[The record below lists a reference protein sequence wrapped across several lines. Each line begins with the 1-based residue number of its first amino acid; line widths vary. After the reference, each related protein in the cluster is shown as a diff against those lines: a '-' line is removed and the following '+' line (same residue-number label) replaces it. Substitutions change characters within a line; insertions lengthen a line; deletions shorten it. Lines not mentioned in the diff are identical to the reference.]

1 MLDLMD
7 YANSAHKV
15 SIKLMEPAT
24 PALMTESITL
34 HWKNVYAMRLITNSG
49 IQIPVLSASILI
61 IGIMEIW
68 SVNNAQLSKFIILI
82 KDNASTAQQ

>member
-1 MLDLMD
+1 MLDLMN

-24 PALMTESITL
+24 PALMTEYIIL
-34 HWKNVYAMRLITNSG
+34 HWKNVYVMRLTTNFG

-68 SVNNAQLSKFIILI
+68 SVNNAQLNKFTILI
-82 KDNASTAQQ
+82 KDNVSTVQQ

>member
-15 SIKLMEPAT
+15 SIKLMEPAI
-24 PALMTESITL
+24 PALMTEFIIL

-49 IQIPVLSASILI
+49 IQIPVLNASILI

-82 KDNASTAQQ
+82 KDNVSTAQQ